1 MILLS
6 GYSTTGQWSPDGQ
19 HLAISSQFP
28 RGIWIAQAETIG
40 QGQTLEEHYRDV
52 IRWTSRRIEAE
63 FYPGFNLFY
72 RAEAYLGLKETAKA
86 TADLERLVQL
96 EVDRAASIEYL
107 YSSIAWQLVTGPE
120 QKRNT
125 DVALWFA
132 QNAAKLQPSVP
143 KFQNTLGVA
152 LYRSGQYRQALTIL
166 ETTDGVLQLTQ
177 PGRVPSNVAF
187 IAMAQYQLEQR
198 EEAMKSLERLRG
210 LLKEG
215 SFADDPEAQ
224 EFLREAETLFG
235 TK

>member
-1 MILLS
+1 M
-6 GYSTTGQWSPDGQ
+6 
-19 HLAISSQFP
+19 AIASNNP
-28 RGIWIAQAETIG
+28 RGIWIARAETIG
-40 QGQTLEEHYRDV
+40 QGQTLEDHYQDV

-63 FYPGFNLFY
+63 FHPGLNLFH

-96 EVDRAASIEYL
+96 EVDPSASTASSYN
-107 YSSIAWQLVTGPE
+107 SIAWQLVTGPE

-132 QNAAKLQPSVP
+132 QNAAKSQPTKSN
-143 KFQNTLGVA
+143 FQNTLGVA

-166 ETTDGVLQLTQ
+166 QTIDGVLQLTQ

-215 SFADDPEAQ
+215 SYADDPEAQ
-224 EFLREAETLFG
+224 EFLREAEALFG